1 MKTKLMAGAVAV
13 ALGFSSI
20 GLAALSKEE
29 RKAEEDRITAEH
41 KSAKD
46 QCDNLKA
53 NARDICVAEANGTN
67 KVAKANLD
75 ARDKGSLKAQ
85 MDARLAR
92 AEAEYDVAK
101 ERCDDL
107 AGNVKHVCVMDAKA
121 ALARGKAD
129 AKLDRESK
137 EANRDANERVSQ
149 AQDAAFRETT
159 RAEFLAA
166 RERCDRY
173 AGDTRDRCVSDAK
186 VSFKQ

>member
-1 MKTKLMAGAVAV
+1 MKAKLMAVAVAV
-13 ALGFSSI
+13 ALGYSSI

-29 RKAEEDRITAEH
+29 RKAEEDRISAGH

-46 QCDNLKA
+46 QCDTLKA
-53 NARDICVAEANGTN
+53 NARDICVAEANGAN

-85 MDARLAR
+85 TDARVAR

-137 EANRDANERVSQ
+137 ETSREASERLAQ
-149 AQDAAFRETT
+149 AQEAASRETA
-159 RAEFLAA
+159 RADFKAA

-186 VSFKQ
+186 VSFRQ

>member
-1 MKTKLMAGAVAV
+1 MKTKLMAVAVAV
-13 ALGFSSI
+13 ALGYSSI
-20 GLAALSKEE
+20 GLAALSKDE
-29 RKAEEDRITAEH
+29 RKAEEERISAEH

-53 NARDICVAEANGTN
+53 NARDICVAEANGAN

-137 EANRDANERVSQ
+137 EANRDANERVTQ
-149 AQDAAFRETT
+149 AQEAASRETT
-159 RAEFLAA
+159 RADFKAA